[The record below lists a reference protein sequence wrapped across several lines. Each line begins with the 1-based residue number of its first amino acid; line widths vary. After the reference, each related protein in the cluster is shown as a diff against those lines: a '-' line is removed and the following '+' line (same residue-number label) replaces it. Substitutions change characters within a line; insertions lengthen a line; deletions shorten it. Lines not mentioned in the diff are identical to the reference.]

1 MLQRFQEHSCYRGFK
16 TIHEWLQGSM
26 HVSMLLPSHK
36 RVLLVLSRHTGD
48 SMQVGDLAR
57 CKHTG
62 ELYIITEI
70 DNEDYVIV
78 HDKFLMRKDQLEVL
92 CK

>member
-1 MLQRFQEHSCYRGFK
+1 VVG
-16 TIHEWLQGSM
+16 
-26 HVSMLLPSHK
+26 
-36 RVLLVLSRHTGD
+36 GD
-48 SMQVGDLAR
+48 LMKVGDLVR

-78 HDKFLMRKDQLEVL
+78 QDKFLMRKDQLEVL

>member
-1 MLQRFQEHSCYRGFK
+1 MVG
-16 TIHEWLQGSM
+16 GN
-26 HVSMLLPSHK
+26 
-36 RVLLVLSRHTGD
+36 
-48 SMQVGDLAR
+48 MQVGDLAR